1 MNKYEPIFIQRQ
13 ITHTLQNVLEDPRL
27 LWRLNWYNDIKM
39 PLLTTLL
46 MCKSDVSIKENM
58 DKFTKI
64 IELKALTSE
73 EMFMKNACKS
83 NQMQQKAIEL
93 ILEAMRG
100 IMESDEAS
108 AMREVNIDAFIQNLN
123 KTLMSHDPAFA
134 ASKGIKEKGTES
146 ERPKF

>member
-83 NQMQQKAIEL
+83 NQM
-93 ILEAMRG
+93 
-100 IMESDEAS
+100 
-108 AMREVNIDAFIQNLN
+108 
-123 KTLMSHDPAFA
+123 
-134 ASKGIKEKGTES
+134 
-146 ERPKF
+146 